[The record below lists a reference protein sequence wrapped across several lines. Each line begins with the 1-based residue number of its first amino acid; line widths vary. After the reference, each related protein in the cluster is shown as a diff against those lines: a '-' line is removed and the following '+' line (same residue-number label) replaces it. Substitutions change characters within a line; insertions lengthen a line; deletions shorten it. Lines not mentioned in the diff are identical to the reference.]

1 MDLRA
6 LQIQQSYSIKS
17 LNCSEEIAAT
27 VTCSTDDTKVSV
39 PHSHLTNYSSLLLLT
54 FNDPHDLQLQVDLPK
69 HKHSVVVMP
78 RSTATTGETMS
89 SVTPFNLLSNC

>member
-54 FNDPHDLQLQVDLPK
+54 FNDPHDLQLQVDLPE